1 MDYFISTL
9 EWNLKNIY
17 VLEGEGRIMWI
28 ECQKLL
34 TRLKE
39 YEADTLDWIR
49 EHGEEHQ
56 ELTAKLQEEH
66 LSKVQEWIKT
76 LEEMKPGTIVEVR

>member
-1 MDYFISTL
+1 
-9 EWNLKNIY
+9 
-17 VLEGEGRIMWI
+17 MWI

-34 TRLKE
+34 TLLKE
-39 YEADTLDWIR
+39 YEAKTLEWIQ
-49 EHGEEHQ
+49 EHGEDHQ

-66 LSKVQEWIKT
+66 LSQIQEWIKT

>member
-1 MDYFISTL
+1 
-9 EWNLKNIY
+9 
-17 VLEGEGRIMWI
+17 MWI

-34 TRLKE
+34 TMLKE
-39 YEADTLDWIR
+39 YESDTLDWIR

>member
-1 MDYFISTL
+1 
-9 EWNLKNIY
+9 
-17 VLEGEGRIMWI
+17 MWI

-34 TRLKE
+34 TMLKE
-39 YEADTLDWIR
+39 YEAKTLEWIQ
-49 EHGEEHQ
+49 EHGEDHE

>member
-1 MDYFISTL
+1 
-9 EWNLKNIY
+9 
-17 VLEGEGRIMWI
+17 MWI

-34 TRLKE
+34 TMLKE
-39 YEADTLDWIR
+39 YESDTLDWIR

-76 LEEMKPGTIVEVR
+76 LEEMKPGTRVEVR

>member
-1 MDYFISTL
+1 
-9 EWNLKNIY
+9 
-17 VLEGEGRIMWI
+17 MWI

-34 TRLKE
+34 TMLKE

-76 LEEMKPGTIVEVR
+76 LEEMKPGTRVEVR

>member
-1 MDYFISTL
+1 M
-9 EWNLKNIY
+9 
-17 VLEGEGRIMWI
+17 LEGEGRIMWI

-56 ELTAKLQEEH
+56 ELTAKLQDEH